1 MSAPGTRAPRMSAT
15 AESSTSLPRI
25 GTLRPTAT
33 GAFVALLL
41 RDLAVLRKE
50 FVQFIARTVMQPILF
65 VFVFAYVFP
74 KIGQG
79 VGGTAGE
86 QQFSSLL
93 VPGIVAI
100 ACIFQGVQAV
110 ALPLV
115 QDFGYSREIEDRVMA
130 PLPVWSLAV
139 EKVGAGAIQGLIAA
153 LVVFPIA
160 AIIPST
166 PVHLD
171 VNLADMIILLP
182 LCCLVGA
189 SLGLVMGTRV
199 SPRQVPLLFG
209 IVVLPIT
216 FLGATYYLWVDL
228 GPIPW
233 LKTLV
238 LVNPLVYMSE
248 AMRISLTPQF
258 AHMPTWA
265 VYVGLIGFL
274 ALFLGLGIDGFR
286 RRVLS

>member
-1 MSAPGTRAPRMSAT
+1 MSAT
-15 AESSTSLPRI
+15 TTATSLPQV
-25 GTLRPTAT
+25 GTLEPSPA

-79 VGGTAGE
+79 VGGSAGE
-86 QQFSSLL
+86 QAFSSLL

-139 EKVGAGAIQGLIAA
+139 EKVAAGAIQGLIAA

-160 AIIPST
+160 AIIPAT
-166 PVHLD
+166 PVHLT
-171 VNLADMIILLP
+171 VNLPDLVILLP
-182 LCCLVGA
+182 VCCLVGA

-216 FLGATYYLWVDL
+216 FLGATYYLWTNL
-228 GPIPW
+228 SPIPW

-238 LVNPLVYMSE
+238 LLNPLVYMSE

-258 AHMPTWA
+258 PHMPTWA
-265 VYVGLIGFL
+265 VYVGLIAFL

-286 RRVLS
+286 KRVLS

>member
-1 MSAPGTRAPRMSAT
+1 MSSTV
-15 AESSTSLPRI
+15 SSTSLPQVAD
-25 GTLRPTAT
+25 LQPTPT
-33 GAFVALLL
+33 DAFVALLL
-41 RDLAVLRKE
+41 RDLTVLRKE
-50 FVQFIARTVMQPILF
+50 FVQFIARTIMQPILF

-74 KIGQG
+74 KIGQS
-79 VGGTAGE
+79 VGGSSGAAA
-86 QQFSSLL
+86 FSSLL

-139 EKVGAGAIQGLIAA
+139 EKVAAGAIQGLIAA

-160 AIIPST
+160 AIVPST

-171 VNLADMIILLP
+171 VSYPDLVTLLP

-216 FLGATYYLWVDL
+216 FLGATYYRWTSLSA
-228 GPIPW
+228 IPW

-238 LVNPLVYMSE
+238 LLNPLVYMSE

-258 AHMPTWA
+258 SHMPTWA
-265 VYVGLIGFL
+265 VYLGLIAFL

-286 RRVLS
+286 KRVLS